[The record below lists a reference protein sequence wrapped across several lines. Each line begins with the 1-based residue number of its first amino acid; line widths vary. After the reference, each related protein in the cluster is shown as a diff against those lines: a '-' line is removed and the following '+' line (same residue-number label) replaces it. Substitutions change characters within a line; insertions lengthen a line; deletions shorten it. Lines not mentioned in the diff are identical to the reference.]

1 MQISISGKNMDTGL
15 AFQEHAEL
23 SLNNIVEKYFNN
35 AVSGHVTLEK
45 AGFWFHRKNAC
56 RFVSAHRT

>member
-35 AVSGHVTLEK
+35 AVSGHVTL
-45 AGFWFHRKNAC
+45 
-56 RFVSAHRT
+56 